1 MELESLICLEWDFYL
16 YFGKLEI
23 LLWLKCLHS
32 FRRSQ
37 GTQTPKALS
46 RTPCCECSKSPLMDR
61 RTAAKLS
68 GESTPILA
76 ASSSLT
82 SAGVGG
88 SSFDA
93 ASVNSIEFIDGI
105 YATVGKASALERISD
120 HTEYTDSD
128 VNNDS

>member
-1 MELESLICLEWDFYL
+1 
-16 YFGKLEI
+16 
-23 LLWLKCLHS
+23 
-32 FRRSQ
+32 
-37 GTQTPKALS
+37 
-46 RTPCCECSKSPLMDR
+46 MDR

-76 ASSSLT
+76 ASSSPT
-82 SAGVGG
+82 AAGGG

-93 ASVNSIEFIDGI
+93 ASVHSIEFIDGI

>member
-1 MELESLICLEWDFYL
+1 
-16 YFGKLEI
+16 
-23 LLWLKCLHS
+23 
-32 FRRSQ
+32 
-37 GTQTPKALS
+37 
-46 RTPCCECSKSPLMDR
+46 MDR

-76 ASSSLT
+76 ASSSPT
-82 SAGVGG
+82 SAAVGG
-88 SSFDA
+88 RSFDA
-93 ASVNSIEFIDGI
+93 ASVHSIEFIDGI